1 MRFASPPDLQG
12 APRPGRW
19 VTFLRVPR
27 YRLPWLPR
35 IYSDWGGCV
44 SLTSLVLLSVS
55 SSDSS
60 REAPSMC
67 SWRRPDRLAEKL
79 IGPPRLESRESVWA
93 RPQQLV
99 AGKSFNHLTT
109 QLQPFLKTHQLG
121 WWADQEQLRAFPP
134 LPHPPAE
141 HHPGRAPEP
150 WGWLDSAPC
159 SVMDTLRKA
168 SPAHHGPASPQRVES
183 KCSI

>member
-1 MRFASPPDLQG
+1 M
-12 APRPGRW
+12 
-19 VTFLRVPR
+19 
-27 YRLPWLPR
+27 
-35 IYSDWGGCV
+35 
-44 SLTSLVLLSVS
+44 TSLVLLSVS

-109 QLQPFLKTHQLG
+109 QLPALPQDAPAGVVGRSGTAPCFPTSPTPACGTSSWEGPGALG
-121 WWADQEQLRAFPP
+121 VAGLSPLLTMGQP
-134 LPHPPAE
+134 LPKGWRVNALFRLCGPPKVAVE
-141 HHPGRAPEP
+141 HS
-150 WGWLDSAPC
+150 LSFY
-159 SVMDTLRKA
+159 SLYKYK
-168 SPAHHGPASPQRVES
+168 HHS
-183 KCSI
+183 